1 MHTESWLCEHWAV
14 CASGGG
20 AQTQA
25 INLVSKTKILLTHSS
40 LQQKVS
46 PSITSSH
53 LGGQLPGFYSDFICT
68 VFANVPRYDF

>member
-1 MHTESWLCEHWAV
+1 MPLYVQRLLCVLEPV
-14 CASGGG
+14 CVSGAG

-25 INLVSKTKILLTHSS
+25 VNLVSKTKILLTHSS

-53 LGGQLPGFYSDFICT
+53 LSGLLSCLSECP
-68 VFANVPRYDF
+68 